1 MQRLYST
8 FARGWPGMG
17 LLLLRLG
24 TGIPLIYFSI
34 GGLLGAES
42 REPASF
48 VLDGLGAIAG
58 LLLIIGL
65 LTPVVGAVV
74 ALTQLW
80 VLFSRP
86 FSTHPY
92 PFLHF
97 FLALLGAALAM
108 LGPGAWSIDAH
119 VFGRKRLIP

>member
-8 FARGWPGMG
+8 FARGWPGTG

-24 TGIPLIYFSI
+24 TGIPLVCFAI
-34 GGLLGAES
+34 GRLLGAES
-42 REPASF
+42 RESASF
-48 VLDGLGAIAG
+48 ILDGLGAIAG
-58 LLLIIGL
+58 LLIIIGL
-65 LTPVVGAVV
+65 WTPAVGAVV
-74 ALTQLW
+74 AVTQMW

-86 FSTHPY
+86 FSTHHY

-97 FLALLGAALAM
+97 FLSLLGAALAM
-108 LGPGAWSIDAH
+108 LGPGAWSIDAR

>member
-1 MQRLYST
+1 LQRLYST

-24 TGIPLIYFSI
+24 TGIPLIYFAI
-34 GGLLGAES
+34 GGLLGADS

-65 LTPVVGAVV
+65 WTPVVGAVV
-74 ALTQLW
+74 AVAQLW
-80 VLFSRP
+80 VFFSRP
-86 FSTHPY
+86 FPY

-97 FLALLGAALAM
+97 FLLLLGAALAM
-108 LGPGAWSIDAH
+108 LGPGAWSIDAR

>member
-1 MQRLYST
+1 
-8 FARGWPGMG
+8 MG

-24 TGIPLIYFSI
+24 TGIPLICFAI
-34 GGLLGAES
+34 GGLLGADP

-48 VLDGLGAIAG
+48 LLDGLGAIAG

-65 LTPVVGAVV
+65 WTPVAGVVV
-74 ALTQLW
+74 AVTQLW

-86 FSTHPY
+86 FSKLPN
-92 PFLHF
+92 PFLHC
-97 FLALLGAALAM
+97 FLLLLGAALAM
-108 LGPGAWSIDAH
+108 LGPGAWSVDAR